1 MEKIVKV
8 ENKEIKIDNI
18 DTIANIT
25 NNETPSSPI
34 VAQKKR
40 GATKGQLSEKT
51 KESLAK
57 GREKLNA
64 KWQEDR
70 KRKEELTEKYAIKKS
85 NKMLKEKLAIKK
97 QMGIAEED
105 TEEEEPIKVI
115 QPTKPKKKQTIVLP
129 PQSDSE
135 EEIVYKK
142 APTIKKDVKPVIK
155 EPEPIKESLRIV
167 FF

>member
-1 MEKIVKV
+1 MQKIEKV

-18 DTIANIT
+18 DTVANVT
-25 NNETPSSPI
+25 NNEAPSSPI
-34 VAQKKR
+34 IAPKKR

-51 KESLAK
+51 KDALAK
-57 GREKLNA
+57 GREKLNK
-64 KWQEDR
+64 KWEEDR
-70 KRKEELTEKYAIKKS
+70 NEKAQLIEKYAIKKA
-85 NKMLKEKLAIKK
+85 NKKIKEKLGIKK
-97 QMGIAEED
+97 QMGISEED

-115 QPTKPKKKQTIVLP
+115 QPIKPKKKQTIILP
-129 PQSDSE
+129 EQSDSE

-142 APTIKKDVKPVIK
+142 APTVKKDVKPVIK